1 MGNQAEKAQLD
12 TGMTLSQATKG
23 KEEATAKREKLTKAI
38 TEMNK
43 ETKNQAKDTKAMAKN
58 MLTRGSIYTHDT
70 HAEVLLKGILEAV
83 GGKGAV
89 KKAETVL
96 QQNQKAQMGRD
107 PAFSPVS
114 GAMDRQGSAFWAG
127 LPGGTSAEKWVDG
140 MKELKPMKMSPYG
153 HAVADAPSSGI
164 EEMAA
169 QKRQGM
175 TPDGGGE
182 TGGRDMF
189 AQSIDLFGQHIV
201 ALQTA
206 LQGGITH
213 TGSFTH
219 EVNINFPGAG
229 LFASLAPTF
238 SKMVVG
244 VVKGAIDKTLKD
256 KFPTLYRGSDTGKAP
271 LGGKSGMDSADTG
284 AE

>member
-1 MGNQAEKAQLD
+1 
-12 TGMTLSQATKG
+12 
-23 KEEATAKREKLTKAI
+23 
-38 TEMNK
+38 
-43 ETKNQAKDTKAMAKN
+43 
-58 MLTRGSIYTHDT
+58 
-70 HAEVLLKGILEAV
+70 
-83 GGKGAV
+83 
-89 KKAETVL
+89 
-96 QQNQKAQMGRD
+96 
-107 PAFSPVS
+107 
-114 GAMDRQGSAFWAG
+114 
-127 LPGGTSAEKWVDG
+127 
-140 MKELKPMKMSPYG
+140 MSPYG

>member
-1 MGNQAEKAQLD
+1 MYDYTDEEKQEMLRVPEQVRNHMEGGN
-12 TGMTLSQATKG
+12 
-23 KEEATAKREKLTKAI
+23 
-38 TEMNK
+38 
-43 ETKNQAKDTKAMAKN
+43 
-58 MLTRGSIYTHDT
+58 
-70 HAEVLLKGILEAV
+70 
-83 GGKGAV
+83 GGG
-89 KKAETVL
+89 
-96 QQNQKAQMGRD
+96 
-107 PAFSPVS
+107 
-114 GAMDRQGSAFWAG
+114 
-127 LPGGTSAEKWVDG
+127 
-140 MKELKPMKMSPYG
+140 
-153 HAVADAPSSGI
+153 
-164 EEMAA
+164 
-169 QKRQGM
+169 
-175 TPDGGGE
+175 GGGE
-182 TGGRDMF
+182 TGGRNMF

>member
-1 MGNQAEKAQLD
+1 
-12 TGMTLSQATKG
+12 
-23 KEEATAKREKLTKAI
+23 
-38 TEMNK
+38 
-43 ETKNQAKDTKAMAKN
+43 
-58 MLTRGSIYTHDT
+58 
-70 HAEVLLKGILEAV
+70 
-83 GGKGAV
+83 
-89 KKAETVL
+89 
-96 QQNQKAQMGRD
+96 
-107 PAFSPVS
+107 
-114 GAMDRQGSAFWAG
+114 
-127 LPGGTSAEKWVDG
+127 
-140 MKELKPMKMSPYG
+140 MSPYG
-153 HAVADAPSSGI
+153 HAVSDAASSG
-164 EEMAA
+164 MAAVAA

-189 AQSIDLFGQHIV
+189 SKSIDLFGQHIV